1 MHNDRFKID
10 FNEADGTICSLKL
23 VNDPHDMNWCI
34 EDGKWGYIHCINYD
48 NIWGDYKSRMQEMQL
63 IAFSEDENNAVSVYT
78 NGNLQV
84 TVNRMFDCSGNIV
97 ERFTFENLVY
107 ADSFLNEHNCGIEV
121 PFNDV
126 YTDADDCLAR
136 RCNTHIW
143 CGLDSTYIDA
153 LRMGISELNLGLVVT
168 EGSFGN
174 YSTISCGENVRG
186 RFILNPSSAELM
198 QGEQYVIEWTI
209 FAHKGKED
217 FIEKA
222 FHYPQFIHIDAEHH
236 TLFCGEKVRF
246 SAKGYHPA
254 ENVKV
259 YDKDGEIDFKIKD
272 GIVEVVCDA
281 EQNGEKRIFVEIN
294 GVRTYADFLFKG
306 CFEDVLKKR
315 INFIVD
321 KQQYRKN
328 GSALDGA
335 FLIYDNKEEHMIFED
350 CIADHNACRERLG
363 MGLLIARYLQTHKD
377 KKFYDAI
384 IRYIAF
390 IKREIYDSDTG
401 FVYNTVGK
409 DKNQVRL
416 YNAPWVSML
425 FTEMYY
431 LTGDREYLKEVAK
444 LFDAYYSTGGN
455 KFYPNGISIYRT
467 ANAFKIA
474 GMEEEYTKIYSMFER
489 HVSNM
494 VANGTSYP
502 KHEVNYE
509 QTIVSPAATFISEFA
524 ALSEDEKYIDEAKKH
539 IKILER
545 FNGNQP
551 SFHLK
556 EIPIRYWDDYW
567 FGKMQLAC
575 DTFPHYWSC
584 LTARSYNDYYKI
596 SGDERYRAAAEEC
609 MRNCLCLFTDDG
621 RGSAA
626 YMYPYRIDETYGK
639 VYDDWAND
647 QDFALY
653 FALETG
659 LLKG

>member
-1 MHNDRFKID
+1 MKNSKFEID
-10 FNEADGTICSLKL
+10 FNKTDGAINSIKI
-23 VNDPHDMNWCI
+23 VGDEHNMNWCL
-34 EDGKWGYIHCINYD
+34 DCGRWGYVHCINYD
-48 NIWGDYKSRMQEMQL
+48 NIWGDYKSRMKEMTL
-63 IAFSEDENNAVSVYT
+63 IDFSEDENSAVSVYT
-78 NGNLQV
+78 NDILQV
-84 TVNRMFDCSGNIV
+84 TVNRLFDCDGNLV

-126 YTDADDCLAR
+126 YTDADDCSVH

-143 CGLDSTYIDA
+143 CGMESTYINA
-153 LRMGISELNLGLVVT
+153 LRMGVSNSNLGLVVNK
-168 EGSFGN
+168 GSFGN
-174 YSTISCGENVRG
+174 YSTVSCGDNVRG
-186 RFILNPSSAELM
+186 RFILNLSPVELM

-217 FIEKA
+217 FVKKSLA
-222 FHYPQFIHIDAEHH
+222 YHQFIHIDAEHH
-236 TLFCGEKVRF
+236 TLFRGEKIRF
-246 SAKGYHPA
+246 SAKGCHPA
-254 ENVKV
+254 ESVRV
-259 YDKDGEIDFKIKD
+259 YDKDGEIEYKIKN
-272 GIVEVVCDA
+272 GMVEVECDA
-281 EQNGEKRIFVEIN
+281 EQNGERRIFVEIN
-294 GVRTYADFLFKG
+294 GVRTYADFLVKDS
-306 CFEDVLKKR
+306 FEEIVKKR
-315 INFIVD
+315 IDFIVD
-321 KQQYRKN
+321 KQQYHRN
-328 GSALDGA
+328 GSPLDGA
-335 FLIYDNKEEHMIFED
+335 FLVYDNKEEHMIFED
-350 CIADHNACRERLG
+350 CIADHNAGRERLG
-363 MGLLIARYLQTHKD
+363 MGLLIARYLQTHEN

-384 IRYIAF
+384 IKYIAF

-401 FVYNTVGK
+401 YVYNTVGK
-409 DKNQVRL
+409 DESQVRL

-425 FTEMYY
+425 FTEMYH

-444 LFDAYYSTGGN
+444 LFEIYYSIGGN
-455 KFYPNGISIYRT
+455 KFYPNGISILKT
-467 ANAFKIA
+467 ANAFKSA
-474 GMEEEYTKIYSMFER
+474 GMEEDYKKMYSMFEC

-524 ALSEDEKYIDEAKKH
+524 ALSGDEKYVDDAKKH
-539 IKILER
+539 IEVLER
-545 FNGNQP
+545 FNGSQP

-567 FGKMQLAC
+567 FGKMQLAG

-596 SGDERYRAAAEEC
+596 SGDERYREAAEEC

-626 YMYPYRIDETYGK
+626 YMYPYRINDVYGK
-639 VYDDWAND
+639 LYDDWAND

-659 LLKG
+659 LLK